1 MDETMSVD
9 ALDREEQDQEAV
21 ENKIINEEY
30 KIWKKNSV
38 FLYDLMYGRA
48 LEWPTLT
55 AQWLPDKKP
64 VDGTNM
70 STHRIILG
78 THTSGVAQNY
88 LQFATLDI
96 PDFRVPDR
104 SELDEQRGEM
114 GGHGNAKK
122 PFSFNIVQQI
132 NHPGEV
138 NKARYQPQN
147 PDIIASLCVDGRVL
161 IFDRTKHPSQPKA
174 DGSIKCEMEL
184 IGHEKEGFGLSWSP
198 LLEGHLATGS
208 EDTTVRTWDIK
219 NGFSKGSRTIEPTA
233 TYTVHSA
240 TVNDVQYHPIHS
252 QLLGT
257 ASDDLTWQVIDTRMA
272 SHKKAL
278 YRTEAHADAVNS
290 ISFHPEWE
298 SIVATGSADKSI
310 GIWDLRKPDTKLH
323 ALQQHKDMV
332 IGLQWH
338 PQDSA
343 ILASSSYDRR
353 ICLWD
358 LSRIGA
364 EQTPEEM
371 EDGPPELLFMH
382 GGFTNRICDFDWNK
396 NDEWVMIA
404 AAEDNQ
410 LQVFRPARALV
421 EPIKKNT
428 NHGEVSD

>member
-1 MDETMSVD
+1 MDETMSD
-9 ALDREEQDQEAV
+9 ALDPREEQEQEAV
-21 ENKIINEEY
+21 EAKLINEEY

-38 FLYDLMYGRA
+38 FLYDIMYGRA

-55 AQWLPDKKP
+55 TQWLPDKKP
-64 VDGTNM
+64 VEGTNM
-70 STHRIILG
+70 STHRVILG
-78 THTSGVAQNY
+78 THTSGAAQNY
-88 LQFATLDI
+88 LQFANVDI
-96 PDFRVPDR
+96 PDFRVPDL
-104 SELDEQRGEM
+104 SELDEQRGEV

-122 PFSFNIVQQI
+122 PFSFNIIQKI

-161 IFDRTKHPSQPKA
+161 IFDRTKHPSNPKP
-174 DGSIKCEMEL
+174 DGSIKFEMEL
-184 IGHEKEGFGLSWSP
+184 VGHEKEGFGLSWNP
-198 LLEGHLATGS
+198 LLEGHLATGN

-219 NGFSKGSRTIEPTA
+219 NGFSKGNRSIEPTA
-233 TYTVHSA
+233 TYTHHSA

-252 QLLGT
+252 FLIGSV
-257 ASDDLTWQVIDTRMA
+257 SDDLTWQVIDTRVPY
-272 SHKKAL
+272 HHKAL
-278 YRTEAHADAVNS
+278 YRKEAHADAVNC
-290 ISFHPEWE
+290 IAFHPKWE
-298 SIVATGSADKSI
+298 SMLVTGSADKSVAL
-310 GIWDLRKPDTKLH
+310 WDLRNFDKKLH
-323 ALQQHKDMV
+323 AFQNHKDSV

-338 PQDSA
+338 PQDQS

-353 ICLWD
+353 ICMWD
-358 LSRIGA
+358 LSKIGD

-396 NDEWVMIA
+396 NDDWVMIG

-410 LQVFRPARALV
+410 LQIFRPARKLV
-421 EPIKKNT
+421 EPLKKNT